1 MNLPPLSFFGNIP
14 SCFPDFSEEPEDI
27 DIEQAAPSQAENS
40 LINDPFQRLH
50 LPKNSEGK
58 VEQCV
63 VSAITRLMCENG
75 KLLKKENIFQTPVST
90 TKMAML
96 QRNLPRNLDT
106 NDPYLLAGFLKASF
120 QTDEYRSKENIEF
133 LPKEFSSEDFD
144 QLTTEIQED
153 PDWVKGQ
160 LSFFFSKQSECVKFF
175 ILLLKKTSQ
184 FKKFNKM
191 GIERLAALINP
202 FLTAYFSSPKQRK
215 SSTILAKFII
225 EHAEEIFSEI
235 TPSFNE
241 LAPPVLR
248 KVEDAIHEVI
258 DLLNANEGKLLE
270 TESIFIQDVPLSE
283 IKRLQKTLSSNF
295 NPEEESPHLL
305 ARLLTTLFHKKIKD
319 ETSRQIRFLPDT
331 FTFVDFTIVIN
342 FLEKDPSYL
351 ENFFHNLF
359 STQNECV
366 KKFILL
372 LKRTSH
378 LKYANNVNPD
388 ELAAVLDPLL
398 YAHFSDE
405 EIAKCSPKLAQFII
419 EHAEDIFSEQIDHGK
434 TAFIEPID
442 HKKTSD
448 LSLDYNN
455 WFIKHIKNGEISS
468 SADTNEYVN
477 PSEALKRIR
486 RLLLLVPH
494 ARSYINN
501 KESLLENIDRLRL
514 YMIDLD
520 CLDEDDR
527 LIHDQISAMKKTLK
541 VFQDKIESKKNLG
554 AQLNHE
560 LNDLIKTK
568 YFDVPKGLRNL
579 ENKYQQIKNFLMKM
593 ELNFWD
599 SSLTLI
605 DPNEQDLNQQQ
616 KLISQSRISEND
628 WSEIFQKDEYLNLE
642 YGPSQVAKKGELS
655 EDTDKTFLAKQ
666 MISSLDYYLFNLGY
680 SSDTRLNIYKHLQQ
694 DSKKL
699 FNPTTVTR
707 DFIASAAQSDGERF
721 LKLESRY
728 EAYCLAYWRSGWTE
742 IPSMKPGSKLDTHG
756 FATYVNSRDFK
767 EVPFKKVLL
776 STLDLKTNSVISD
789 YLFQFRNPFSKKLE
803 THYYRAIHQFEIL
816 DTSFEALPSRKFPN
830 LEKLRELP
838 KFILQRPEN
847 SPKSKEAEKEA
858 EDA

>member
-1 MNLPPLSFFGNIP
+1 MTLPPLSFFGNIS
-14 SCFPDFSEEPEDI
+14 SCFPDFSEEPEDL
-27 DIEQAAPSQAENS
+27 DIEQDQHA
-40 LINDPFQRLH
+40 LIDDPFQQLY

-58 VEQCV
+58 IEQCV
-63 VSAITRLMCENG
+63 VSAITRLMSENG
-75 KLLKKENIFQTPVST
+75 KPLKKENIFQTPVST
-90 TKMAML
+90 TKIAML
-96 QRNLPRNLDT
+96 QRNLPGNLET

-144 QLTTEIQED
+144 ELTREIQDD
-153 PDWVKGQ
+153 PHWVKGQ

-202 FLTAYFSSPKQRK
+202 FLTAYFSSAKQRK
-215 SSTILAKFII
+215 CSTILAKFII
-225 EHAEEIFSEI
+225 EHAEEIFSETI
-235 TPSFNE
+235 LSFNE
-241 LAPPVLR
+241 LAPPVSR
-248 KVEDAIHEVI
+248 KAEDTIHEVI
-258 DLLNANEGKLLE
+258 DLLNANEGELLE
-270 TESIFIQDVPLSE
+270 TESIFVQDVPLSE
-283 IKRLQKTLSSNF
+283 IERLQKTLSSNF
-295 NPEEESPHLL
+295 KPEEESPHLL
-305 ARLLTTLFHKKIKD
+305 ARLLTTLFRQKIKD

-331 FTFVDFTIVIN
+331 FTFVDFTIVVN

-351 ENFFHNLF
+351 KNFFRDLF

-372 LKRTSH
+372 LKQTSR

-442 HKKTSD
+442 HEKTSD

-455 WFIKHIKNGEISS
+455 WFIKHIKNEEISS
-468 SADTNEYVN
+468 SVNTNEYID
-477 PSEALKRIR
+477 PSEALKRIK

-527 LIHDQISAMKKTLK
+527 LMHDQISSMKKTLK
-541 VFQDKIESKKNLG
+541 LFQDKIESKKNLG
-554 AQLNHE
+554 VQLNRE
-560 LNDLIKTK
+560 LNDLMKTK
-568 YFDVPKGLRNL
+568 HCNVPNGLRSL
-579 ENKYQQIKNFLMKM
+579 EKKYQKIKESLTKM

-599 SSLTLI
+599 SNLTLI
-605 DPNEQDLNQQQ
+605 DPNEQNPTKEQ
-616 KLISQSRISEND
+616 KLISQSRISAND

-642 YGPSQVAKKGELS
+642 YGPSQVAKKAELS
-655 EDTDKTFLAKQ
+655 EDTDRTLLAKQ

-680 SSDTRLNIYKHLQQ
+680 SSDTRLNIYKQLQQ

-707 DFIASAAQSDGERF
+707 DLIASAAQSGGERF

-742 IPSMKPGSKLDTHG
+742 IPSIKPGSKLDTHG
-756 FATYVNSRDFK
+756 FATYVNSRGFK
-767 EVPFKKVLL
+767 EVSFKKVLL
-776 STLDLKTNSVISD
+776 STLDLKTRSVISH
-789 YLFQFRNPFSKKLE
+789 YLFQFRNPFSKKHE
-803 THYYRAIHQFEIL
+803 THYYRAIHQFELL
-816 DTSFEALPSRKFPN
+816 DTSFEALPSKKFPN

-838 KFILQRPEN
+838 KFILQ
-847 SPKSKEAEKEA
+847 SPGDSLHSKETEKEA